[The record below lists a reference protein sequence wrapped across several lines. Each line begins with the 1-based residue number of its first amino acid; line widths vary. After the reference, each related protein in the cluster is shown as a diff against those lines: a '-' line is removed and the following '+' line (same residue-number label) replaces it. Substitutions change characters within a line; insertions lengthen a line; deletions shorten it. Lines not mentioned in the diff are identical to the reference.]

1 MSAERRNSGNAIAD
15 KSMDFAV
22 RVVNLYRQ
30 HVSERNEYV
39 MSRQLLRSGT
49 SIGANVREAMSAHTK
64 ADFVAKMSIALKE
77 CNETGYWLELM
88 TRTSFVT
95 EELYRSLDSDRR
107 EIFALLT
114 SIIKSARYKG

>member
-1 MSAERRNSGNAIAD
+1 MSVESQNSGNAIAD

-30 HVSERNEYV
+30 LVSERNEYV

-49 SIGANVREAMSAHTK
+49 SIGANVREAMSAQTK

-88 TRTSFVT
+88 TRTSFMT
-95 EELYRSLDSDRR
+95 DEQYRSLDSDRR

-114 SIIKSARYKG
+114 SIIKSARCKG

>member
-1 MSAERRNSGNAIAD
+1 MSVERRNSGNAIAD

-30 HVSERNEYV
+30 LVSERNEYV

-49 SIGANVREAMSAHTK
+49 SIGANVREAMSAQTK

-88 TRTSFVT
+88 TRTSFMT
-95 EELYRSLDSDRR
+95 DEQYRSLDSDRR

-114 SIIKSARYKG
+114 SIIKSARCKG

>member
-1 MSAERRNSGNAIAD
+1 MSREKRNSGNAVAD

-22 RVVNLYRQ
+22 RVVNLYR
-30 HVSERNEYV
+30 HLVSKWNEHV

-49 SIGANVREAMSAHTK
+49 SIGANVREAMSAQTK

-88 TRTSFVT
+88 LRTSFIT
-95 EELYRSLDSDRR
+95 DEQYRSLDSDRR

>member
-1 MSAERRNSGNAIAD
+1 MSVERQNSGNAIAD

-30 HVSERNEYV
+30 LVSERNEYV
-39 MSRQLLRSGT
+39 MSRQLLRSCT
-49 SIGANVREAMSAHTK
+49 SIGANVREAMSAQTK

-88 TRTSFVT
+88 TRTSFMT
-95 EELYRSLDSDRR
+95 DEQYRSLDSDRR

-114 SIIKSARYKG
+114 SIIKSARSKG

>member
-1 MSAERRNSGNAIAD
+1 MSIDRRNSGNAIAD

-30 HVSERNEYV
+30 LVSDRNEYV

-49 SIGANVREAMSAHTK
+49 SVGANVREAMSAQTK

-88 TRTSFVT
+88 TRTSFMT
-95 EELYRSLDSDRR
+95 DEQYRSLDSDRR

-114 SIIKSARYKG
+114 SIIKSARSKG

>member
-1 MSAERRNSGNAIAD
+1 MSAERQNSGNAIAD

-30 HVSERNEYV
+30 LVSERNEYV

-49 SIGANVREAMSAHTK
+49 SIGANVREAMSAQTK

-77 CNETGYWLELM
+77 CNETGYRLELM
-88 TRTSFVT
+88 TRTSFMT
-95 EELYRSLDSDRR
+95 DEQYRSLDSDRR

-114 SIIKSARYKG
+114 SIIKSARCKG

>member
-1 MSAERRNSGNAIAD
+1 MSVERRNSGNAIAD

-30 HVSERNEYV
+30 LVSERNEYV

-49 SIGANVREAMSAHTK
+49 SIGANVREAMSAQTK

-88 TRTSFVT
+88 TRTSFMT
-95 EELYRSLDSDRR
+95 DEQYRSLDSDRR

>member
-1 MSAERRNSGNAIAD
+1 MSAERQNSGNAIAD

-30 HVSERNEYV
+30 LVSERNEYV

-49 SIGANVREAMSAHTK
+49 SIGANVREAMSAQTK

-88 TRTSFVT
+88 TRTSFMT
-95 EELYRSLDSDRR
+95 DEQYRSLDSDRR

-114 SIIKSARYKG
+114 SIIKSARCKG

>member
-1 MSAERRNSGNAIAD
+1 MSVKRQNSGNAIAD

-22 RVVNLYRQ
+22 RVVNFYRQ
-30 HVSERNEYV
+30 LVSERNEYV

-49 SIGANVREAMSAHTK
+49 SVGANVREAMSAQTK

-88 TRTSFVT
+88 TRTSFMT
-95 EELYRSLDSDRR
+95 DEQYRSLDSDRR

-114 SIIKSARYKG
+114 SIIKSARCKG

>member
-1 MSAERRNSGNAIAD
+1 MSIEKRNSGNAVAD

-22 RVVNLYRQ
+22 RVVNLHRQ
-30 HVSERNEYV
+30 LVSERNEYV

-49 SIGANVREAMSAHTK
+49 SIGANVREAMSAQTK

-88 TRTSFVT
+88 TRTSFMT
-95 EELYRSLDSDRR
+95 DEQYRSLDSDRR

-114 SIIKSARYKG
+114 SIIKSARSKG

>member
-1 MSAERRNSGNAIAD
+1 MSIDRRNSGNAIAD

-30 HVSERNEYV
+30 LVSDRNEYV

-49 SIGANVREAMSAHTK
+49 SIGANVREAMSAQTK

-88 TRTSFVT
+88 TRTSFMT
-95 EELYRSLDSDRR
+95 DEQYRSLDSDRR

-114 SIIKSARYKG
+114 SIIKSARCKG

>member
-1 MSAERRNSGNAIAD
+1 MSAERQNSGNAIAD

-30 HVSERNEYV
+30 LVSERNEYV

-49 SIGANVREAMSAHTK
+49 SIGANVREAMSAQTK

-88 TRTSFVT
+88 TRTSFMT
-95 EELYRSLDSDRR
+95 DEQYRSLDSDRR

-114 SIIKSARYKG
+114 SIIKSARCKR

>member
-1 MSAERRNSGNAIAD
+1 MSIEKRNSGNAVAD

-22 RVVNLYRQ
+22 RVVNLYR
-30 HVSERNEYV
+30 HLVSKWNEYV

-49 SIGANVREAMSAHTK
+49 SIGANVREAMSAQTK

-88 TRTSFVT
+88 FRTSFIT
-95 EELYRSLDSDRR
+95 DEQYRSLDSDRR
-107 EIFALLT
+107 EIFAFLT

>member
-1 MSAERRNSGNAIAD
+1 MSAERQNSGNAIAD

-30 HVSERNEYV
+30 LVLDRNEYV

-49 SIGANVREAMSAHTK
+49 SIGANVREAMSAQTK

-88 TRTSFVT
+88 TRTSFMT
-95 EELYRSLDSDRR
+95 DEQYRSLDSDRR

-114 SIIKSARYKG
+114 SIIKSARCKG

>member
-1 MSAERRNSGNAIAD
+1 MSAERQNSGNAIAD

-30 HVSERNEYV
+30 LVSERNEYV

-49 SIGANVREAMSAHTK
+49 SIGANVREAMSAQTK

-88 TRTSFVT
+88 TRTSFMT
-95 EELYRSLDSDRR
+95 DEQYRSLDSDRR

-114 SIIKSARYKG
+114 SIIKSARSKG

>member
-1 MSAERRNSGNAIAD
+1 
-15 KSMDFAV
+15 MDFAV
-22 RVVNLYRQ
+22 RVVKLYR
-30 HVSERNEYV
+30 HLVLKWNEHV

-49 SIGANVREAMSAHTK
+49 SIGANVREAMSAQTK

-88 TRTSFVT
+88 LRTSFIT
-95 EELYRSLDSDRR
+95 DEQHRSLDSDRR

>member
-1 MSAERRNSGNAIAD
+1 MSAERQNSGNAIAD

-30 HVSERNEYV
+30 LVSERNEYV

-49 SIGANVREAMSAHTK
+49 SIGANVREAMSAQTK
-64 ADFVAKMSIALKE
+64 ADFVAKMSIVLKE

-88 TRTSFVT
+88 TRTSFMT
-95 EELYRSLDSDRR
+95 DEQYRSLDSDRR

>member
-1 MSAERRNSGNAIAD
+1 VSAERRNSGNAIAD

-30 HVSERNEYV
+30 LVSERNEYV

-49 SIGANVREAMSAHTK
+49 SIGANVREAMSAQTK

-88 TRTSFVT
+88 TRTSFMT
-95 EELYRSLDSDRR
+95 DEQYRSLDSDRR

-114 SIIKSARYKG
+114 SIIKSARSKG

>member
-1 MSAERRNSGNAIAD
+1 MSAERQNGGNAIAD

-30 HVSERNEYV
+30 LVSERNEYV

-49 SIGANVREAMSAHTK
+49 SIGANVREAMSAQTK

-88 TRTSFVT
+88 TRTSFMT
-95 EELYRSLDSDRR
+95 DEQYRSLDSDRR

-114 SIIKSARYKG
+114 SIIKSARCKG

>member
-30 HVSERNEYV
+30 LILERNEYV

-49 SIGANVREAMSAHTK
+49 SIGANVREAMSAQTK

>member
-1 MSAERRNSGNAIAD
+1 MSVERQNSGNAIAD

-30 HVSERNEYV
+30 LVLERNEYV

-49 SIGANVREAMSAHTK
+49 SIGANVREAMSAQTK

-88 TRTSFVT
+88 TRTSFMT
-95 EELYRSLDSDRR
+95 DEQYRSLDSDRR

-114 SIIKSARYKG
+114 SIIKSARCKG

>member
-22 RVVNLYRQ
+22 RVVNFYRQ
-30 HVSERNEYV
+30 LVSERNEYV

-49 SIGANVREAMSAHTK
+49 SIGANVREAMSAQTK

-88 TRTSFVT
+88 TRTSFMT
-95 EELYRSLDSDRR
+95 DEQYRSLDSDRR

-114 SIIKSARYKG
+114 SIIKSARSKG

>member
-1 MSAERRNSGNAIAD
+1 MSIEKRNSGNAVAD

-22 RVVNLYRQ
+22 RVVNLYR
-30 HVSERNEYV
+30 HLVSKWNEHV

-49 SIGANVREAMSAHTK
+49 SIGANVREAMSAQTK

-88 TRTSFVT
+88 LRTSFIT
-95 EELYRSLDSDRR
+95 DEQYRSLDSDRR